1 MADIPA
7 LKAKALV
14 FSHFSSAAPDYH
26 NARRALAKAIE
37 DAGIT
42 YDKKTERVGFHG
54 FRHGAVSALIRA
66 GKDPVGVAAFVGD
79 KVETILSTY
88 AHLWKKDG
96 DNLGQD
102 LESEVL
108 SAEFGA
114 SPRG

>member
-1 MADIPA
+1 LFLDCEG
-7 LKAKALV
+7 
-14 FSHFSSAAPDYH
+14 SSASCAKGKGPSQRTPDRI
-26 NARRALAKAIE
+26 ARCSRALAKAIE

-42 YDKKTERVGFHG
+42 YDKKVERVGFHG

-66 GKDPVGVAAFVGD
+66 GKDPVSVAAYVGD

-102 LESEVL
+102 LEAEVL
-108 SAEFGA
+108 TATAGGQS
-114 SPRG
+114 